1 MRSIF
6 SRIGTAIMGLTM
18 VMSFVG
24 LFSHRLIDVVL
35 SAGMLVLLLVWLYLE
50 DVSKRKR
57 FRREMNRDRV

>member
-6 SRIGTAIMGLTM
+6 SGIGTAIMGLAM

-35 SAGMLVLLLVWLYLE
+35 SAGMLMLLLVWLYLE
-50 DVSKRKR
+50 DLNKRKK
-57 FRREMNRDRV
+57 FRNNMNRDRV